1 MSAAELNRGGGRS
14 VGPGGL
20 ELAGACESGI
30 IMRLLPLTVEV
41 ASRGA
46 QVVVILAEDA
56 IGEGIALVGASSYGL
71 FSRHEVDMTERFP
84 ELGFLGKLEPG
95 TVLS

>member
-56 IGEGIALVGASSYGL
+56 IGGSRLWARALMGSSAATR
-71 FSRHEVDMTERFP
+71 ST
-84 ELGFLGKLEPG
+84 
-95 TVLS
+95 